1 MRSPEVKKRSNL
13 ADFYIFGQ
21 NPSVARKLEGLERRG
36 KKHSTA
42 LLIFNVPDVNEFE
55 VRSTVWPPEV
65 MQGQNSHFYGNRFS
79 AITRVPNMTEKQFT
93 HHRVCLIK
101 TR

>member
-42 LLIFNVPDVNEFE
+42 LSILNVANVNRFE
-55 VRSTVWPPEV
+55 VRPTV
-65 MQGQNSHFYGNRFS
+65 
-79 AITRVPNMTEKQFT
+79 
-93 HHRVCLIK
+93 
-101 TR
+101 